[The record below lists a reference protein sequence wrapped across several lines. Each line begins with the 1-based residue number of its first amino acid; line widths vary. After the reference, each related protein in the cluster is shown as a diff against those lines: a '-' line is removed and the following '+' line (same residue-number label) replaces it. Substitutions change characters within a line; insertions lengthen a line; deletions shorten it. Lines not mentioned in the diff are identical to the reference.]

1 MLRRLTIKNR
11 SPTELWQLAAERREL
26 ATSKTGRVR
35 ELLLNEAR
43 LLEFQSEL
51 KAWMRDSNRDL
62 ADRRTRRIASEE
74 NGLLPSLSLLTA
86 VPLAA
91 RDVLYNQVSGL
102 KLAKKHALLSEQ
114 DAAARDLL
122 ILCSGMAK
130 AVCTLEDGRQTIT
143 SIFVAGDTMN
153 ATDVALG
160 RTRTAIEALSPVT
173 YLSLGREKLEN
184 TMREHPSVAHAL
196 WQETAMYSARQQEWA
211 ISWGRRAADRRLA
224 HFLCEVA
231 FR

>member
-1 MLRRLTIKNR
+1 
-11 SPTELWQLAAERREL
+11 
-26 ATSKTGRVR
+26 
-35 ELLLNEAR
+35 
-43 LLEFQSEL
+43 
-51 KAWMRDSNRDL
+51 
-62 ADRRTRRIASEE
+62 
-74 NGLLPSLSLLTA
+74 
-86 VPLAA
+86 
-91 RDVLYNQVSGL
+91 
-102 KLAKKHALLSEQ
+102 
-114 DAAARDLL
+114 
-122 ILCSGMAK
+122 
-130 AVCTLEDGRQTIT
+130 
-143 SIFVAGDTMN
+143 MN

-231 FR
+231 FRLGKSTIKDNAAFEFPLTQRDLADLLGMSAVHVNRCLQKMRKNGLIELKRQTFRIRDRGRMYEIADFDPAYVRC